1 MVLVRMS
8 KSVNKV
14 IKTINI
20 LLMKLVDVVYFYIQ
34 MMADV
39 DTTVEYQ

>member
-1 MVLVRMS
+1 MVLVRKS

-20 LLMKLVDVVYFYIQ
+20 VLMKSMDIIYFYIQ
-34 MMADV
+34 MMTDV
-39 DTTVEYQ
+39 DTTVKYQ